1 MIPAPNSPSTL
12 PREVQTV
19 LKVLLASLV
28 GSIALKAG
36 ASAPPLPVSDGLAW
50 AIVLVPPAIVA
61 LWLAVQEVRS

>member
-1 MIPAPNSPSTL
+1 MSNPPESVSNV
-12 PREVQTV
+12 PREVKT
-19 LKVLLASLV
+19 LFKVLLASLI

-61 LWLAVQEVRS
+61 LWLAVQEARS